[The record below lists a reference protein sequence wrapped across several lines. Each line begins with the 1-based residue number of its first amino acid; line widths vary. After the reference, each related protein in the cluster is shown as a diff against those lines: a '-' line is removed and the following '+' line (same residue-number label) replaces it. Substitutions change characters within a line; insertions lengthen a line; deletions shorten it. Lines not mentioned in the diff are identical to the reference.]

1 MMKYGGTTNM
11 IKKEE
16 FDNIIKENVIK
27 KYGQSVLGYKTDET
41 EDKIYENYYNASEFD
56 CFLNDMKASPYSEI
70 YRSYHGGNGGELVS
84 HGKKPP
90 KMASVASS
98 SRFCYLALRD
108 GAQGLGSNGTVKFE
122 YECEID
128 EIKGGAP
135 QLDAYIPNDNIYV
148 EVKCHEIFDS
158 HKIKMSKQYWKYLRS
173 EGNCFGLST
182 EEEEKEVT
190 IELSEFGLK
199 EKSSMFDIKQLLCHL
214 LGIQSENKGQKPAM
228 LVYLFFK
235 PKAESEETQKQ
246 IDKVFDSLTTEIKTI
261 FNSAPIQ
268 RFIADKNIQ
277 LRAIAEYSEVFETL
291 NKNNVITLYP
301 QP

>member
-1 MMKYGGTTNM
+1 M
-11 IKKEE
+11 IRKTE
-16 FDNIIKENVIK
+16 FDNIIRENVIK

-41 EDKIYENYYNASEFD
+41 GDKMYENYYSASEFD
-56 CFLNDMKASPYSEI
+56 CFLNDMKISPYSEI

-108 GAQGLGSNGTVKFE
+108 GAQGLGSNGNVKFE

-128 EIKGGAP
+128 KIEGGAP
-135 QLDAYIPNDNIYV
+135 QLDAYISNDNIFV
-148 EVKCHEIFDS
+148 EVKCHEIFDP
-158 HKIKMSKQYWKYLRS
+158 HKIKMSKQYWEYLRS
-173 EGNCFGLST
+173 ENNCFGLAT
-182 EEEEKEVT
+182 EEEGQEIK
-190 IELSEFGLK
+190 IDLSEFGLEK
-199 EKSSMFDIKQLLCHL
+199 KSSMFDIKQLLCHL
-214 LGIQSENKGQKPAM
+214 LGIQSKNKNDKPAT

-235 PKAESEETQKQ
+235 PKTESEETQKQ

-277 LRAIAEYSEVFETL
+277 LRALAEYSEVFEAL